1 MNYYIAARSLIGR
14 VRKNNEDNFSID
26 GDILSLSHGDSEIV
40 CRTLTQSAPHLLGV
54 FDGMGGYSNGEKA
67 SFIAAQTARDYME
80 RLPKASN
87 GGKVLIDLCLEAN
100 DKVCDA
106 ADGFQ
111 MGTTCALLYLRGAGY
126 TICNVGDSP
135 VFLIRDGQMIQISKD
150 HTQKSTYEKAT
161 GKTAKPNQKFE
172 LTQCIGIPRD
182 EMLIEPFI
190 DSGKLCGGEVF
201 LLCSD
206 GITDMLSKD
215 VIQEVVVRAASAEEI
230 VAELTEK
237 ALSAGGRD
245 NLTVICAKIE
255 NFTNLPYKLDG
266 LFRRFTKHILRRE
279 GVKIE

>member
-1 MNYYIAARSLIGR
+1 MNYSIAARSLIGQ

-40 CRTLTQSAPHLLGV
+40 CKTFTQSVPHLLGV

-67 SFIAAQTARDYME
+67 SYIAAQTAQDYME
-80 RLPKASN
+80 RLSN
-87 GGKVLIDLCLEAN
+87 EFNNGKILIDLCMEAN

-111 MGTTCALLYLRGAGY
+111 MGTTCALLYLRGSGY

-135 VFLIRDGQMIQISKD
+135 IFLIRDGRMVQLSMD

-161 GKTAKPNQKFE
+161 GKPAKPNQKFK
-172 LTQCIGIPRD
+172 LTQCIGIPKD
-182 EMLIEPFI
+182 EMLIEPFL
-190 DSGKLCGGEVF
+190 DSGKLCDGDVF

-206 GITDMLSKD
+206 GITDMLSTD
-215 VIQEVVVRAASAEEI
+215 VMQEVIVKAKSAEEI
-230 VAELTEK
+230 VSELTEK

-245 NLTVICAKIE
+245 NITAICVKIE
-255 NFTNLPYKLDG
+255 DFSNLPHKLRS
-266 LFRRFTKHILRRE
+266 LFRRFTKQSLKRE
-279 GVKIE
+279 GIKIE